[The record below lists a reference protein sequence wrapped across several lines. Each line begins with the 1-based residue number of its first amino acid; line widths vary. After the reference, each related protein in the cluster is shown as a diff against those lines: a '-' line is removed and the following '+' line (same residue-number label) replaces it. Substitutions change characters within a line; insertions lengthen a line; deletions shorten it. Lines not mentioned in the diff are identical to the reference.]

1 MVEGREVASAL
12 VFQALVPPHPA
23 LSLGERENRPP
34 LRGESNA
41 LRRAGVSAWNRRAHG
56 ASGSDARLEK
66 DAGCPFPL
74 PAGEGQGEG
83 ERDAANPNGRTNFAS
98 SARPAPRFRVGNG
111 IERAQ
116 TLSMVEA
123 RAIARVAKCRW
134 LLSGDEFSIPA
145 PSPSAGGREN
155 GSLASNGCLRFCRL
169 I

>member
-1 MVEGREVASAL
+1 MERGFFRAGDTAFDSGSASVPVAP
-12 VFQALVPPHPA
+12 FGVPPNGSETRADAQICASDVRPA
-23 LSLGERENRPP
+23 
-34 LRGESNA
+34 
-41 LRRAGVSAWNRRAHG
+41 
-56 ASGSDARLEK
+56 K

-116 TLSMVEA
+116 SLSKVEA
-123 RAIARVAKCRW
+123 RARARVAKCSW

-145 PSPSAGGREN
+145 PSPSAGEREN
-155 GSLASNGCLRFCRL
+155 GSLASNACLRFCRL
-169 I
+169 S